1 MKKLAQKE
9 TSTLWN
15 SFGVTEEKGLSWCSV
30 SEGSAGLQGLQ
41 GLQGVL
47 RGMLQYRRVLV
58 EIL

>member
-1 MKKLAQKE
+1 MML
-9 TSTLWN
+9 
-15 SFGVTEEKGLSWCSV
+15 CV
-30 SEGSAGLQGLQ
+30 SEGSAGLQ